1 MSKTENQ
8 DMDWFYKHLFAYRRG
23 VLDEMNA
30 ARFERMLNESQQC
43 RDALSAAEVLER
55 TEEDTAHL
63 IPTAVLARWK
73 EIAPK
78 LDEEEREL
86 VLRHLERC
94 EETRQDIE
102 LLGLS
107 GAVEDLKRC
116 VTAEDSLESSRG
128 AIVRED
134 GAARPRSERE
144 GAGWKFGGSRIFGDR
159 RWLAWGM
166 GLYGAA
172 ATVVVVFLLVRQP
185 GLELNLKPSGLSAPI
200 HILQTTRGVEPESIA
215 IACDAAYL
223 VLSPSGQN
231 LSGEYRELTVRLFD
245 PGDKVLYEGEA
256 HLSVGDEQRRIVVV
270 VPNPEVWTAGS
281 YRLTVEVPATG
292 QVLSEYAFSLDV
304 R

>member
-1 MSKTENQ
+1 MSTTDNQ
-8 DMDWFYKHLFAYRRG
+8 DMNWFYKHLFAYRKG

-30 ARFERMLNESQQC
+30 THFERLLNESQQC
-43 RDALSAAEVLER
+43 RDALSAAEVLEQV
-55 TEEDTAHL
+55 EEEAADL

-94 EETRQDIE
+94 EEARQDFD

-107 GAVEDLKRC
+107 GAVEDLKRG

-144 GAGWKFGGSRIFGDR
+144 GAAREFAGSRILGGR

-185 GLELNLKPSGLSAPI
+185 TLEPGLNPAGLSAPI
-200 HILQTTRGVEPESIA
+200 HILQTTRGVEAQTIA
-215 IACDAAYL
+215 IARDAAYL
-223 VLSPSGQN
+223 VLSPSGQT
-231 LSGEYRELTVRLFD
+231 LSGEYREFSVRLFD
-245 PGDKVLYEGEA
+245 PSDRIIYEGDA
-256 HLSVGDEQRRIVVV
+256 QLSVGDQPRRIVVV
-270 VPNPEVWTAGS
+270 VPSPGEWTTGS
-281 YRLTVEVPATG
+281 YRLTVMVPATG